1 MPSFVNADAKAGQR
15 REEKF
20 NREVSDAAAALGAV
34 YVEATGS
41 LELWT
46 PLGPLTINPCGDW
59 IATRFTCP
67 KAAATATDCNVYSGK
82 WNFHLYEHGRTVK
95 ALPAATLAEF
105 VRRTTAVLALQ
116 PSVEVRRQV
125 ICELHESIQ
134 RTAQWA
140 VSREEYQR
148 TNPPRV
154 EQGAGI

>member
-1 MPSFVNADAKAGQR
+1 MPSFVNADTKAGQR

-20 NREVSDAAAALGAV
+20 NREVSDAAEALGAV

-59 IATRFTCP
+59 IATRFTCA

-82 WNFHLYEHGRTVK
+82 WNFF
-95 ALPAATLAEF
+95 AFAEF

-125 ICELHESIQ
+125 IGELHESIQ

-140 VSREEYQR
+140 VSREEYLR

-154 EQGAGI
+154 EAGAGI